1 MTPLSTQ
8 TLDAIRD
15 HAASEPYEAVGV
27 VHPDG
32 STTPLINQARSAIR
46 FLVNPTQLKERLVEK
61 LERGEDADIW
71 AIYHSHILP
80 NSTTDPST
88 YDITFMGEVE
98 QSLPGLRHVIVTES
112 SVDVWKLTHGQP
124 QKVTNA

>member
-1 MTPLSTQ
+1 MTPLSTR
-8 TLDAIRD
+8 TLDQIRD
-15 HAASEPYEAVGV
+15 HADSEPYEAVGV

-32 STTPLINQARSAIR
+32 TTTRLVNQAKSTLR

-80 NSTTDPST
+80 NSTTDPSV

-98 QSLPGLRHVIVTES
+98 QSLPGVRHIIITES
-112 SVDVWKLTHGQP
+112 AVDVWKLNHGLP